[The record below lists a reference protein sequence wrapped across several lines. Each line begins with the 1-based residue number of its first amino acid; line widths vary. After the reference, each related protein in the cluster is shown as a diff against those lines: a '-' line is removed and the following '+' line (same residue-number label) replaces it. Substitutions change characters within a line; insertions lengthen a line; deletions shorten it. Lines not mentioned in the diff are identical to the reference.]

1 MTHAPHARD
10 KSRPRRFGR
19 RLRRAF
25 TLTEILI
32 VISLIVLMLG
42 LAVPAF
48 NLIRGGRSTDA
59 AENQGAA
66 MISHSRSDA
75 IGLQQLHGV
84 LFFIDPATDRVN
96 VAEVTATDYPE
107 TGGPTR
113 DVYLDLVPEIDFLAL
128 PPGVLGFVL
137 SDAAVNPG
145 QSNRNADGYIGF
157 NTVYSGGG

>member
-48 NLIRGGRSTDA
+48 NLIRGGRSTDS
-59 AENQGAA
+59 AENQVAA
-66 MISHSRSDA
+66 MLGHARADA
-75 IGLQQLHGV
+75 IGLQQPHGI
-84 LFFIDPATDRVN
+84 LFFIDPSTDRVN
-96 VAEVTATDYPE
+96 VAEVYAADYP
-107 TGGPTR
+107 
-113 DVYLDLVPEIDFLAL
+113 
-128 PPGVLGFVL
+128 
-137 SDAAVNPG
+137 
-145 QSNRNADGYIGF
+145 
-157 NTVYSGGG
+157 